1 MLLLSA
7 GKINKWKLQSILSF
21 RILMEINKQV
31 SMFFC
36 RWSIIWTRPN
46 EEGRKKKWQ
55 YENNQACWSF
65 LNYLIALVRPD
76 SFVDHSNVFDEIRL
90 FVEAVLAVV
99 AHERSLVQVDGAE
112 VPVQIALGFV
122 LEKT

>member
-1 MLLLSA
+1 MVDGQLFDLGQIKKG
-7 GKINKWKLQSILSF
+7 GKRNGSTKTTKL
-21 RILMEINKQV
+21 V
-31 SMFFC
+31 GFF
-36 RWSIIWTRPN
+36 
-46 EEGRKKKWQ
+46 
-55 YENNQACWSF
+55 F
-65 LNYLIALVRPD
+65 NYLIALVRPD

-122 LEKT
+122 LEKQNIFCVNLF

>member
-1 MLLLSA
+1 LVNDQLFDLTKRRREEKEMAIRKQPSLL
-7 GKINKWKLQSILSF
+7 
-21 RILMEINKQV
+21 V
-31 SMFFC
+31 FF
-36 RWSIIWTRPN
+36 
-46 EEGRKKKWQ
+46 
-55 YENNQACWSF
+55 
-65 LNYLIALVRPD
+65 NYLIALVRPD

-122 LEKT
+122 LEKQNIFCVNLF

>member
-1 MLLLSA
+1 MAIRKQPSLL
-7 GKINKWKLQSILSF
+7 G
-21 RILMEINKQV
+21 
-31 SMFFC
+31 FF
-36 RWSIIWTRPN
+36 
-46 EEGRKKKWQ
+46 
-55 YENNQACWSF
+55 
-65 LNYLIALVRPD
+65 NYLIALVRPD

-112 VPVQIALGFV
+112 VPVQITLGFV